1 MQVRIAGAPPIA
13 WISQFSDK
21 CSVLCTK
28 YKQTK
33 YKFFCQNQSNRH
45 NSWRI
50 ADWYR
55 PRHVLFPGSSILFN
69 PRALPA
75 IGSPYQ
81 QGSYVTSASEVS
93 LIQTGV
99 QDKSVIFFWFHFL
112 RLGNHRR
119 ENECH
124 PGDTFIK
131 VKIDFDYNREWF
143 CNLGALKLGDN
154 PIKTQ
159 GSSCW

>member
-1 MQVRIAGAPPIA
+1 MHDRPQQHPFPSIITSWRCCTQLKGDNLCLKYRKQNVGYTAWMQKN
-13 WISQFSDK
+13 K
-21 CSVLCTK
+21 CKWEYTITVHHPLPEVVNFLTNALYCVQNTSKPNTSFV
-28 YKQTK
+28 
-33 YKFFCQNQSNRH
+33 CQNQSNRH

-50 ADWYR
+50 ADWYW

-75 IGSPYQ
+75 IASPYQ

-112 RLGNHRR
+112 R
-119 ENECH
+119 
-124 PGDTFIK
+124 
-131 VKIDFDYNREWF
+131 
-143 CNLGALKLGDN
+143 
-154 PIKTQ
+154 
-159 GSSCW
+159 